1 MVRFLLFIFFLALTL
16 LFFIFTLENLNL
28 VPLNLV
34 FSQIQVPLGLT
45 MLMCFLFGVLLGL
58 VFSISL
64 VLKNKNKARV
74 LAKKVAVAEQEVANL
89 RQLPIKSS
97 H

>member
-1 MVRFLLFIFFLALTL
+1 MVRFLLFIFFLALTF

-45 MLMCFLFGVLLGL
+45 MLMCFLFGALLGL